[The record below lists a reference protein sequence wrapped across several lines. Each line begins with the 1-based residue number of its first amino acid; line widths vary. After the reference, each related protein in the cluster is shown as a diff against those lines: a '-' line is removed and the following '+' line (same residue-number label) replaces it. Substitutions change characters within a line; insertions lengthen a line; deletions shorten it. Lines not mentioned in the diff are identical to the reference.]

1 MPLLRSEVGQQVRG
15 CCPYRHQASSQ
26 ALAAPLGQPVKQGG
40 VMMTD
45 RAEVAIAMVDEGRLI
60 DWDNSLV
67 VLEVSRELYEQ
78 FKEQKLNNDG
88 ELEDE

>member
-1 MPLLRSEVGQQVRG
+1 
-15 CCPYRHQASSQ
+15 
-26 ALAAPLGQPVKQGG
+26 
-40 VMMTD
+40 MTE
-45 RAEVAIAMVDEGRLI
+45 AEHAELAIAMVDEGRLI

-88 ELEDE
+88 ELDDE